1 MTAGAAAAAS
11 LEDVLEVHYYDEQ
24 NHSRL
29 ARFIFLKDRST
40 SAAQLEKG
48 LHPQPM
54 EASQ

>member
-1 MTAGAAAAAS
+1 M
-11 LEDVLEVHYYDEQ
+11 DVLEVHYYDEQ